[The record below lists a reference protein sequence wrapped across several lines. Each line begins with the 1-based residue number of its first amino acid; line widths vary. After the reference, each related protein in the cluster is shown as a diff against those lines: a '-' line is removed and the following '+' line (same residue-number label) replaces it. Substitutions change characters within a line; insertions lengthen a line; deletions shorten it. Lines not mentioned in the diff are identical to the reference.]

1 MSFFLKQTQL
11 RNNQKWYPRSIVVGD
26 PVSTKDV
33 VNRLA
38 EISTVNLGGTV
49 GTFYY
54 TANTGSDG
62 SFG

>member
-1 MSFFLKQTQL
+1 M
-11 RNNQKWYPRSIVVGD
+11 VGD

-33 VNRLA
+33 ANHLA
-38 EISTVNLGGTV
+38 EISTVSLGGTV

>member
-1 MSFFLKQTQL
+1 MAYYKKSKQKV
-11 RNNQKWYPRSIVVGD
+11 NQKWYPRSIVVGD

-33 VNRLA
+33 ANRLA
-38 EISTVNLGGTV
+38 EISTVSLGGTV

>member
-1 MSFFLKQTQL
+1 M
-11 RNNQKWYPRSIVVGD
+11 VGD

-33 VNRLA
+33 ANRLG
-38 EISTVNLGGTV
+38 EISTANLGGTV